1 MDRPRTLGSKSGQTF
16 LMDSLLIC
24 LFVGL
29 GMADCEGCVEYCCDG
44 APPFCCSYY
53 TYVGEVLSGTAIS
66 GMVFGVV
73 FLMGAVAAMFL
84 CVCVCVRNMRAYACR
99 TSAPYPRDIQLLQ
112 PKASSP
118 PGVLYLWDMCGLSVS
133 WLDISETPVNSESA
147 VVQRTP
153 AQPSFSDL
161 SYRSLDS
168 RLLDLHCTSTLREK
182 PADREALLNHSFVL
196 GN

>member
-84 CVCVCVRNMRAYACR
+84 CVCVCVRNMRGVGMQDLR
-99 TSAPYPRDIQLLQ
+99 TSHLSTISQGHPGLLPPYCYDPEMDPYNSRPPAYTPTPPIIANHSPPPPYP
-112 PKASSP
+112 
-118 PGVLYLWDMCGLSVS
+118 
-133 WLDISETPVNSESA
+133 
-147 VVQRTP
+147 
-153 AQPSFSDL
+153 
-161 SYRSLDS
+161 
-168 RLLDLHCTSTLREK
+168 
-182 PADREALLNHSFVL
+182 
-196 GN
+196 GNPCK